1 MTFADSTTGKNFTK
15 PYLVLYQVLR
25 AAHSLHSQGLLLGE
39 EFTLDNVFL
48 TDEMYACVDPVIQ
61 SASYKTNTKEK
72 ATETVKEVDP
82 PPSDSLLGRAL
93 CLWVS
98 GQMTNFDYLMVLN
111 KMAGRSFDTPSHYPV
126 MPWVKD
132 FTSKGGGWR
141 DLTKSKFRLNK
152 GDTQLD
158 LTYDH
163 QQGGG
168 GGVTPHHVSDVLSEI
183 TYYVYKAR
191 RTAKSVLCRHVR
203 NRQEIITVIMF

>member
-1 MTFADSTTGKNFTK
+1 M
-15 PYLVLYQVLR
+15 
-25 AAHSLHSQGLLLGE
+25 LG
-39 EFTLDNVFL
+39 D
-48 TDEMYACVDPVIQ
+48 
-61 SASYKTNTKEK
+61 
-72 ATETVKEVDP
+72 
-82 PPSDSLLGRAL
+82 AL

-98 GQMTNFDYLMVLN
+98 GRMTNFDYLMVLN
-111 KMAGRSFDTPSHYPV
+111 HMAGRRFDTPSHYPV

-163 QQGGG
+163 QGGG
-168 GGVTPHHVSDVLSEI
+168 GGGAGGVTPHHVSDVLSEI

-191 RTAKSVLCRHVR
+191 RTSKSVLCRHVR
-203 NRQEIITVIMF
+203 NRQEFSATKKYSAKRQQCVSRGRWISS